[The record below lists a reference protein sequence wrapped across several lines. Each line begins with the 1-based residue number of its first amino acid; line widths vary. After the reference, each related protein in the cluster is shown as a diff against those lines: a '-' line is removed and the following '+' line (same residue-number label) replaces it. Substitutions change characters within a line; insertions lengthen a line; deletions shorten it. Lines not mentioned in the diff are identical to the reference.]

1 MCKNGLGECPSG
13 DFIHVEA
20 SPGQGHEKASPRH
33 IFTWFINWQRGKR
46 NYVQWPREFRHIYKF
61 GRLKSSSIS

>member
-46 NYVQWPREFRHIYKF
+46 NMYNGLGNF
-61 GRLKSSSIS
+61 GIFTNLGV